1 MYSQDPSEPTRRCI
15 CPVFFSSCT
24 TARCIS
30 VKRHLTPIHDD
41 PSLAISRDRNTT
53 TLTTHRERL
62 PRSNPH
68 SYRRLT
74 CLKFEYNPYLT
85 FDGPP
90 PPGCCHGICLADFPT
105 RYRESRQQTRALH
118 HAPHAGDRL
127 VEASARTRE
136 LATVLVTRARNVT
149 DPPFTSITNL
159 WMPQ

>member
-41 PSLAISRDRNTT
+41 PNLAISRDRNTT

-68 SYRRLT
+68 NYRRLT

-105 RYRESRQQTRALH
+105 RYTGVAPTNKGAPPRASRRGQVGRSQRQNARAGH
-118 HAPHAGDRL
+118 
-127 VEASARTRE
+127 
-136 LATVLVTRARNVT
+136 RAR
-149 DPPFTSITNL
+149 DTSPERDRSTVYVDN
-159 WMPQ
+159 